1 MKYIYKNVA
10 IQCLKLNMN
19 CPAIFTNQNLPLGI
33 DYVWFR
39 SEDNM
44 HQVVVV
50 SDRLNEQ
57 EACELILGEIKC
69 GQHEYEKI
77 LDKSAELFNDFGDM
91 TLLYLLGSGL
101 AESLSGSMSCTNGRK
116 KSAGK
121 CF

>member
-1 MKYIYKNVA
+1 MLSTVNNTVAVGIDLNQILDMKYIYKNVA

-57 EACELILGEIKC
+57 EACELILGEIKSV
-69 GQHEYEKI
+69 K
-77 LDKSAELFNDFGDM
+77 
-91 TLLYLLGSGL
+91 LLSPT
-101 AESLSGSMSCTNGRK
+101 M
-116 KSAGK
+116 
-121 CF
+121 